1 MMPSWEKETENETR
15 NRPGLMER
23 VLNFLG
29 FVAEETDLEEEDVAE
44 ETVSEPPRRNRP
56 RVVSLQSAQRQFKV
70 VVFEPKTFE
79 EVQAIVDQLKNHRPV
94 IINLEE
100 TDRTLARRIV
110 DFMSGAT
117 YALAGGMQKISASI
131 FLFTP
136 AEVEITLGPRA
147 EPRDR
152 SNLFNL

>member
-1 MMPSWEKETENETR
+1 
-15 NRPGLMER
+15 MER
-23 VLNFLG
+23 LLNFLG
-29 FVAEETDLEEEDVAE
+29 FVAEEAEVDEEDFAE
-44 ETVSEPPRRNRP
+44 EGPSAPPRRSRP

-79 EVQAIVDQLKNHRPV
+79 EVQGAVDQLKNHRPV

-100 TDRTLARRIV
+100 TERAVARRIV

-117 YALAGGMQKISASI
+117 YALAGGMQKISVSI

-136 AEVEITLGPRA
+136 PEVEITLGPRA